1 MALSLAQHFRYEGH
15 DRWEWSI
22 CLAGPDHEL
31 DTVAQV
37 TYILHPTFPRPVQV
51 VADRGSNFKLT
62 ASGWGTFTV
71 HAKVLHH
78 SGRETMLEHELEL
91 RYPDGTATTA

>member
-1 MALSLAQHFRYEGH
+1 MALILTQESRYEGD
-15 DRWEWSI
+15 DRWKWSVS
-22 CLAGPDHEL
+22 LAGPDDEL

-51 VADRGSNFKLT
+51 VADRGSRFKLT

-71 HAKVLHH
+71 HAKVLHR
-78 SGRETMLEHELEL
+78 SGRETTLEHELEL